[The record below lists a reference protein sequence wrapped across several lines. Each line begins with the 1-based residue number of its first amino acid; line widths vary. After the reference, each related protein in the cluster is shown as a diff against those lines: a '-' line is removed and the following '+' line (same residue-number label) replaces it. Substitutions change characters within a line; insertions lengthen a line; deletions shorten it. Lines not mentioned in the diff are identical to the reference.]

1 MLTYALEKNGSS
13 SLYTQLYGC
22 IRRDILSGALPPRQ
36 KLPSK
41 RALAQH
47 LEVSVITVKNA
58 YEQLAAEGYI
68 YTVEKKGYYVSP
80 VERPLPPADPPPLTP
95 GKTGGA
101 GVSGPW
107 PPGLWTGPTSP
118 SPCGP
123 GLCARPSW
131 RRTRSFSGPP
141 PPTGP
146 RPCAGPSPP
155 TCASSG
161 AWTWTR
167 SRSSSA
173 RERSCYTP

>member
-101 GVSGPW
+101 GVSGP
-107 PPGLWTGPTSP
+107 GH
-118 SPCGP
+118 
-123 GLCARPSW
+123 RV
-131 RRTRSFSGPP
+131 SGPVLLP
-141 PPTGP
+141 LHRVVPAHAPDHPGGGHGASP
-146 RPCAGPSPP
+146 AAPSNGAPALRRPSPP